1 MFESLYSERKKK
13 SSKKGKKMS
22 KFMLFFKIGKPRFAP
37 ASRPDPYKYTL
48 ISFSFLG
55 IRTIDSLFI
64 PSYVRDGNFTF
75 HPNLPQEHFD

>member
-1 MFESLYSERKKK
+1 MFESLYSKRKKRVV
-13 SSKKGKKMS
+13 KKKKKCHNS
-22 KFMLFFKIGKPRFAP
+22 WVFFKIGKPWFAP

-48 ISFSFLG
+48 ISFLG

-64 PSYVRDGNFTF
+64 PSYVRHGNFTF

>member
-1 MFESLYSERKKK
+1 MFESLYSEKNVKIYA
-13 SSKKGKKMS
+13 
-22 KFMLFFKIGKPRFAP
+22 FFQIGKPRFAP

-48 ISFSFLG
+48 ISFLG